1 MTGEQGH
8 LPVSGAAGFWLQTG
22 KEREWVCQKYVDIFL
37 TRVSTCLSERR
48 IHFSDEAETMDLKAE
63 IQTRMAAQA
72 PFGVWTPTDFL
83 DLGSRDA
90 IDQAL
95 SRMTSARDIRRITRG
110 LYDLPRPNTLT
121 GKPTNPDPRRVID
134 ALARRDQARMLV
146 DGLTAANDLGL
157 TDAVP
162 AKISVHTDARLR
174 PIKLG
179 AQTITFKLTAPSRLH
194 WAGRPA
200 MRVVQ
205 ALQWLRSM
213 IDGDRDRISRRVA
226 AILADP
232 DHGATITADL
242 RDGFTTLP
250 DWMQSFLRPL
260 LEKPTTA
267 QSQRKRPM
275 RQSGVPQ

>member
-1 MTGEQGH
+1 
-8 LPVSGAAGFWLQTG
+8 
-22 KEREWVCQKYVDIFL
+22 
-37 TRVSTCLSERR
+37 
-48 IHFSDEAETMDLKAE
+48 MDLKTE
-63 IQTRMAAQA
+63 IQNRMAAEA

-95 SRMTSARDIRRITRG
+95 SRMTSAGDIRRITRG

-134 ALARRDQARMLV
+134 ALARRDQTRMLV

-157 TDAVP
+157 SDAVP
-162 AKISVHTDARLR
+162 AKIAVHTDARLR

-205 ALQWLRSM
+205 ALQWLRGM
-213 IDGDRDRISRRVA
+213 IDSDHDRIARRLA
-226 AILADP
+226 AILAAP
-232 DHGATITADL
+232 DHGAAIAADL
-242 RDGFTTLP
+242 RDGLTSLP
-250 DWMQSFLRPL
+250 EWMQSFLRPL
-260 LEKPTTA
+260 LETSAPAESQDKPP
-267 QSQRKRPM
+267 KRQM
-275 RQSGVPQ
+275 VKRG

>member
-1 MTGEQGH
+1 
-8 LPVSGAAGFWLQTG
+8 
-22 KEREWVCQKYVDIFL
+22 
-37 TRVSTCLSERR
+37 
-48 IHFSDEAETMDLKAE
+48 MDLKTE
-63 IQTRMAAQA
+63 IHNRMAAEA

-83 DLGSRDA
+83 DLGSRHA

-95 SRMTSARDIRRITRG
+95 SRMTSAGDIRRVTRG
-110 LYDLPRPNTLT
+110 LYDLPRANTLT

-134 ALARRDQARMLV
+134 ALARRDQTRMLI

-162 AKISVHTDARLR
+162 AKIAVHTDARLR

-205 ALQWLRSM
+205 ALQWLRGM
-213 IDGDRDRISRRVA
+213 IDSDHDRIAHRLA

-232 DHGATITADL
+232 DHGAAIAADL
-242 RDGFTTLP
+242 RDGLTSLP
-250 DWMQSFLRPL
+250 EWMQSFLRPL
-260 LEKPTTA
+260 LETSAPAESHDKPP
-267 QSQRKRPM
+267 KRQTVK
-275 RQSGVPQ
+275 RG

>member
-1 MTGEQGH
+1 
-8 LPVSGAAGFWLQTG
+8 
-22 KEREWVCQKYVDIFL
+22 
-37 TRVSTCLSERR
+37 
-48 IHFSDEAETMDLKAE
+48 MDLKAE
-63 IQTRMAAQA
+63 IQKRMAAAA

-95 SRMTSARDIRRITRG
+95 SRMTSAGDIRRITRG
-110 LYDLPRPNTLT
+110 LYDLPGSNKLT

-162 AKISVHTDARLR
+162 AKTSVHTDARLR

-205 ALQWLRSM
+205 ALQWLRST
-213 IDGDRDRISRRVA
+213 IDSDRDRITRRLA

-232 DHGATITADL
+232 DHGAAIAADL

-250 DWMQSFLRPL
+250 DWMQNFLRPL
-260 LEKPTTA
+260 LEKPTPA
-267 QSQRKRPM
+267 ASQSKPPKR
-275 RQSGVPQ
+275 STGVPT

>member
-1 MTGEQGH
+1 
-8 LPVSGAAGFWLQTG
+8 
-22 KEREWVCQKYVDIFL
+22 
-37 TRVSTCLSERR
+37 
-48 IHFSDEAETMDLKAE
+48 MDLKSE
-63 IQTRMAAQA
+63 IQRRMAAQA

-95 SRMTSARDIRRITRG
+95 SRMTSAGEIRRITRG
-110 LYDLPRPNTLT
+110 LYDQPRFNTLT

-179 AQTITFKLTAPSRLH
+179 AQTITFKLTAPSRLY

-205 ALQWLRSM
+205 ALQWLRST
-213 IDGDRDRISRRVA
+213 IDSDRDRISRRLT

-232 DHGATITADL
+232 DHGAAIAADL
-242 RDGFTTLP
+242 REGLITLP
-250 DWMQSFLRPL
+250 DWMQNFLRSL
-260 LEKPTTA
+260 LEQQTSAAPQSKPPNRNTGKPT
-267 QSQRKRPM
+267 
-275 RQSGVPQ
+275 

>member
-1 MTGEQGH
+1 
-8 LPVSGAAGFWLQTG
+8 
-22 KEREWVCQKYVDIFL
+22 
-37 TRVSTCLSERR
+37 
-48 IHFSDEAETMDLKAE
+48 MDLKTE
-63 IQTRMAAQA
+63 IKKRMSTRA

-95 SRMTSARDIRRITRG
+95 SRMASAGDIRRITRG
-110 LYDLPRPNTLT
+110 LYDLPRSNRLT
-121 GKPTNPDPRRVID
+121 GKRTNPDPRRVID

-162 AKISVHTDARLR
+162 AKIAVHTDARLR
-174 PIKLG
+174 PIRLG

-205 ALQWLRSM
+205 ALQWLRST
-213 IDGDRDRISRRVA
+213 IDSDRDRISRRLA

-232 DHGATITADL
+232 AHGAAIKADL

-250 DWMQSFLRPL
+250 DWMQTFLRPL
-260 LEKPTTA
+260 LENPSPAVPLSK
-267 QSQRKRPM
+267 SSKRQKEV
-275 RQSGVPQ
+275 RQ

>member
-1 MTGEQGH
+1 
-8 LPVSGAAGFWLQTG
+8 L
-22 KEREWVCQKYVDIFL
+22 DIK
-37 TRVSTCLSERR
+37 S
-48 IHFSDEAETMDLKAE
+48 E
-63 IQTRMAAQA
+63 IQKRMAAEA

-90 IDQAL
+90 IDQTL
-95 SRMTSARDIRRITRG
+95 SRMTGARDIRRITRG

-162 AKISVHTDARLR
+162 AKIAVHTDARLR

-194 WAGRPA
+194 WAGRPG

-205 ALQWLRSM
+205 ALQWLRGTLDSDHDQ
-213 IDGDRDRISRRVA
+213 IARRLA
-226 AILADP
+226 AIFDDP
-232 DHGATITADL
+232 DHGAIIAADL
-242 RDGFTTLP
+242 REGLTSLP
-250 DWMQSFLRPL
+250 DWMQNFLRPL
-260 LEKPTTA
+260 LAKPNPGA
-267 QSQRKRPM
+267 SQDKPPKRQAG
-275 RQSGVPQ
+275 RRR

>member
-1 MTGEQGH
+1 
-8 LPVSGAAGFWLQTG
+8 
-22 KEREWVCQKYVDIFL
+22 
-37 TRVSTCLSERR
+37 
-48 IHFSDEAETMDLKAE
+48 MDLKTE
-63 IQTRMAAQA
+63 IQSRMAAEA

-95 SRMTSARDIRRITRG
+95 SRMTSAGDIRRITRG
-110 LYDLPRPNTLT
+110 LYDLPRSNTLT

-134 ALARRDQARMLV
+134 ALARRDQTRMLV

-162 AKISVHTDARLR
+162 AKIAVHTDARLR

-213 IDGDRDRISRRVA
+213 IDSDHDRIARRLA

-232 DHGATITADL
+232 DHGAAISADL
-242 RDGFTTLP
+242 RDGLASLP
-250 DWMQSFLRPL
+250 EWMKSFLRPL
-260 LEKPTTA
+260 LETPAPAASQDKPP
-267 QSQRKRPM
+267 K
-275 RQSGVPQ
+275 PQMVRRR

>member
-1 MTGEQGH
+1 
-8 LPVSGAAGFWLQTG
+8 
-22 KEREWVCQKYVDIFL
+22 
-37 TRVSTCLSERR
+37 
-48 IHFSDEAETMDLKAE
+48 MDLKAE
-63 IQTRMAAQA
+63 IQERMAAQA

-95 SRMTSARDIRRITRG
+95 SRLTSAGDIRRITRG
-110 LYDLPRPNTLT
+110 LYDLPRSNRLT

-179 AQTITFKLTAPSRLH
+179 AQTIAFKLTAPSRLY

-205 ALQWLRSM
+205 ALQWLRST
-213 IDGDRDRISRRVA
+213 IDSDRDRISRRLT

-232 DHGATITADL
+232 DHGAAIVADL
-242 RDGFTTLP
+242 REGLTTLP
-250 DWMQSFLRPL
+250 DWMQNFLRPL
-260 LEKPTTA
+260 LEQHTPAASQSKPLA
-267 QSQRKRPM
+267 RNNERPT
-275 RQSGVPQ
+275 

>member
-1 MTGEQGH
+1 
-8 LPVSGAAGFWLQTG
+8 
-22 KEREWVCQKYVDIFL
+22 
-37 TRVSTCLSERR
+37 
-48 IHFSDEAETMDLKAE
+48 MDLKAE
-63 IQTRMAAQA
+63 IQKRMAAEA
-72 PFGVWTPTDFL
+72 PFGVWTATDFL

-95 SRMTSARDIRRITRG
+95 SRMTSAGDIRRITRG
-110 LYDLPRPNTLT
+110 LYDLPRSNTLT

-157 TDAVP
+157 TNAVP

-205 ALQWLRSM
+205 ALQWLRSA
-213 IDGDRDRISRRVA
+213 IAGDHDRISRRLV
-226 AILADP
+226 AILSDP
-232 DHGATITADL
+232 DHGAAIAADL
-242 RDGFTTLP
+242 REGLTTLP
-250 DWMQSFLRPL
+250 DWMQNLLRPL
-260 LEKPTTA
+260 LEKATRAASQSKPPKRNTA
-267 QSQRKRPM
+267 GST
-275 RQSGVPQ
+275 

>member
-1 MTGEQGH
+1 
-8 LPVSGAAGFWLQTG
+8 
-22 KEREWVCQKYVDIFL
+22 
-37 TRVSTCLSERR
+37 
-48 IHFSDEAETMDLKAE
+48 MDLKSE
-63 IQTRMAAQA
+63 IQKRMAAQA
-72 PFGVWTPTDFL
+72 PFCVWRPTDFL

-95 SRMTSARDIRRITRG
+95 SRMTSAGDIRRVTRG

-121 GKPTNPDPRRVID
+121 GKPTNLDPRRVID
-134 ALARRDQARMLV
+134 ALAQRDQARMLV

-179 AQTITFKLTAPSRLH
+179 AQTIKFKLTAPSRLH

-205 ALQWLRSM
+205 ALQWLRST
-213 IDGDRDRISRRVA
+213 IDSDNDRIARRLA
-226 AILADP
+226 TILADP
-232 DHGATITADL
+232 DYGAAIAGDL
-242 RDGFTTLP
+242 HDGLTSLP

-260 LEKPTTA
+260 LQKPA
-267 QSQRKRPM
+267 LAASQDNPPKRQTG
-275 RQSGVPQ
+275 RR